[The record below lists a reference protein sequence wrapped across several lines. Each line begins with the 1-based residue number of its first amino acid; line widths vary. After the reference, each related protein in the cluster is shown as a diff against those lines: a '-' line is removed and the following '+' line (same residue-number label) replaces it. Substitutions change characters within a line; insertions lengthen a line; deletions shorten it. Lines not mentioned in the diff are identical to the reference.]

1 MKIGIMLRCVDEKGG
16 IGVYTRNV
24 VQELLK
30 SDKQN
35 EYRLFYSNKANL
47 GRYAGYQ
54 NAKEIYIYS
63 PHKSLWD
70 QMAIPYYMAK
80 KEHIDLLF
88 HPKFTVPLLTK
99 TPAVMVVHGADWFIP
114 GFDQI
119 YTKSDVMY
127 IKRVMP
133 LYLKKAAGVISVSNY
148 STEGFLKAFP
158 WFKEKF
164 RTIYFGPNRTFNRVT
179 DRAVLDKVRLKY
191 KLPDKFILTVTRYD
205 PGTKNTRKNFGGMIE
220 AYKRCIS
227 QAGFKHKFVVAG
239 KDCSRF
245 SEEYNLRSGR
255 LENNVVFPGYIDQS
269 DLPALYTLAD
279 LYLYPSFVEAF
290 PIPITEAL
298 ACGCP
303 IVTSKDTG
311 CREIADDAA
320 LLVDPADPGDIAD
333 AMCKVLQDEKLRQK
347 LSAKG
352 IERSKMFS
360 WDKCA
365 KETIA
370 FFETV
375 RANVA

>member
-1 MKIGIMLRCVDEKGG
+1 
-16 IGVYTRNV
+16 
-24 VQELLK
+24 
-30 SDKQN
+30 
-35 EYRLFYSNKANL
+35 
-47 GRYAGYQ
+47 
-54 NAKEIYIYS
+54 
-63 PHKSLWD
+63 
-70 QMAIPYYMAK
+70 
-80 KEHIDLLF
+80 
-88 HPKFTVPLLTK
+88 
-99 TPAVMVVHGADWFIP
+99 
-114 GFDQI
+114 
-119 YTKSDVMY
+119 
-127 IKRVMP
+127 
-133 LYLKKAAGVISVSNY
+133 
-148 STEGFLKAFP
+148 
-158 WFKEKF
+158 
-164 RTIYFGPNRTFNRVT
+164 
-179 DRAVLDKVRLKY
+179 
-191 KLPDKFILTVTRYD
+191 
-205 PGTKNTRKNFGGMIE
+205 MIE

-227 QAGFKHKFVVAG
+227 QTGFKHKFVVAG

-245 SEEYNLRSGR
+245 SQEYNLRSGR
-255 LENNVVFPGYIDQS
+255 LEHDVVFPGYIDQS

-320 LLVDPADPGDIAD
+320 LLVDPADPGDIAG
-333 AMCKVLQDEKLRQK
+333 AICKVLQDEKLREK

-360 WDKCA
+360 WEKCA